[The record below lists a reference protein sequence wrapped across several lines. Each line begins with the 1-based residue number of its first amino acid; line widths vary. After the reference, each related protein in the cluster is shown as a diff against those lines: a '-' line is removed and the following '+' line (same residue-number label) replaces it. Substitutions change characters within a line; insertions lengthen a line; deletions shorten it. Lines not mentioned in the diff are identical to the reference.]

1 VVDVTSTTGP
11 VTVVDR
17 GGRLLVFGVT
27 PAEATMS
34 LSPFRIDNDEITV
47 TGWMAILCSCARL
60 SS

>member
-1 VVDVTSTTGP
+1 
-11 VTVVDR
+11 
-17 GGRLLVFGVT
+17 VT